1 MIHIYSTLSS
11 NTSFREMKKY
21 LKAHKV
27 KFVERKIYKEPTDF
41 RVQDYLAILHGL
53 AYTYADYTITSSRML
68 SETVDPSIV
77 EYLDSVSPVEAT
89 VFLQENMHLM
99 KSTFTVD
106 FDRDVAI
113 SGFRPD
119 DSTVFLT
126 REEKDAIYKDI
137 RKKVAELDAERAEEL
152 LEKEEAH
159 VQLHE
164 SQF

>member
-21 LKAHKV
+21 LKEHKV

-53 AYTYADYTITSSRML
+53 AYTYADYTATSSRLL
-68 SETVDPSIV
+68 SEMVDPAIV

-89 VFLQENMHLM
+89 VFLRENMHLM
-99 KSTFTVD
+99 KATFTVD

-113 SGFRPD
+113 SGFRPE
-119 DSTVFLT
+119 DSTVFLS
-126 REEKDAIYKDI
+126 REEKEAIYRDI
-137 RKKVAELDAERAEEL
+137 RKKVAELDAQKTQEQL
-152 LEKEEAH
+152 LEEDEDYDNN
-159 VQLHE
+159 Q
-164 SQF
+164 

>member
-53 AYTYADYTITSSRML
+53 AYTYADYTATSSRML
-68 SETVDPSIV
+68 SEKVDPSIA

-99 KSTFTVD
+99 KTAFTVD

-119 DSTVFLT
+119 ESTVFLT
-126 REEKDAIYKDI
+126 REEKDAIYRDI

-152 LEKEEAH
+152 LEEQDE
-159 VQLHE
+159 L
-164 SQF
+164 FF

>member
-21 LKAHKV
+21 LKEHKV

-53 AYTYADYTITSSRML
+53 AYTYADYTATSSRLL
-68 SETVDPSIV
+68 SERVDPAIA
-77 EYLDSVSPVEAT
+77 EYLDSVSPIEAT
-89 VFLQENMHLM
+89 VFLRENMHLM
-99 KSTFTVD
+99 RTTFTVD

-113 SGFRPD
+113 SGFRPE
-119 DSTVFLT
+119 DSTVFLS
-126 REEKDAIYKDI
+126 REEKEAIYREV
-137 RKKVAELDAERAEEL
+137 RKKVAELDAQKTREQIEE
-152 LEKEEAH
+152 EETH
-159 VQLHE
+159 VRLHE